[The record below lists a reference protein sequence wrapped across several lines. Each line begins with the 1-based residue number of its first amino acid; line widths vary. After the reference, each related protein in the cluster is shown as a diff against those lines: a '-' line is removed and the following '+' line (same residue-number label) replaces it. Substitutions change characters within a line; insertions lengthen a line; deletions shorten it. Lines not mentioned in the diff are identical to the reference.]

1 MTAPTIQNPGLI
13 SWALL
18 VLLSIIWGASF
29 ISVSFALES
38 FSPLMLAAM
47 RILIA
52 AICLT
57 SLAFIIGDK
66 LPTLSTKEGQKI
78 WLHCLGMGLFS
89 NVIPFSLLSWGQ
101 QYVSSGFAG
110 ICMAIVP
117 LLVLPLSIIFVTE
130 EYFSFKKLI
139 GCSIGFLG
147 VILLIGPNS
156 ILNQSENIISS
167 ARLACVGA
175 AACYSIGSIFTRCC
189 PKVSLISFSAAAL
202 ILASIVIV
210 PTALIT
216 EGLPQNLSIKSLIA
230 ISYLGFIP
238 TAVATIILVRIIQT
252 AGPAFM
258 SQVNYQVP
266 IWSIIFGTLFL
277 NEILPAQFFFAF
289 LLIVTGL
296 LITQAK
302 IWRLRP

>member
-1 MTAPTIQNPGLI
+1 MTTPTIQNPGLI
-13 SWALL
+13 SWGLL
-18 VLLSIIWGASF
+18 ILLSIIWGASF
-29 ISVSFALES
+29 LSVSYALES
-38 FSPLMLAAM
+38 FSPLMLAAV
-47 RILIA
+47 RIFIA

-57 SLAFIIGDK
+57 SLAFIIGEK
-66 LPTLSTKEGQKI
+66 LPALSTKEGLTI

-89 NVIPFSLLSWGQ
+89 NVLPFSLLSWGQ

-110 ICMAIVP
+110 ISMAIVP
-117 LLVLPLSIIFVTE
+117 LLVLPLSIIFVAE
-130 EYFSFKKLI
+130 EYFSFKKLF
-139 GCSIGFLG
+139 GFSIGFVG
-147 VILLIGPNS
+147 IILLIGPNS
-156 ILNQSENIISS
+156 ILNVGENNMST
-167 ARLACVGA
+167 ARLACVAA
-175 AACYSIGSIFTRCC
+175 AACYSIGSIITRRC

-202 ILASIVIV
+202 ILASITIV
-210 PTALIT
+210 PIALMT
-216 EGLPQNLSIKSLIA
+216 EELPQNLSFRSVLA
-230 ISYLGFIP
+230 ISYLSFIP

-277 NEILPAQFFFAF
+277 NEVLPTKFFLAF
-289 LLIVTGL
+289 LLIVAGL

>member
-117 LLVLPLSIIFVTE
+117 LIVLPLSIIFVTE

-175 AACYSIGSIFTRCC
+175 AACYSIGSIFTRRC

-202 ILASIVIV
+202 ILASIIIV

-216 EGLPQNLSIKSLIA
+216 EGLPQNLSIKSFIA